1 MEMDQ
6 DSSYF
11 DIKEEGKR
19 VYKVRSGEFS
29 MGGEWLIE
37 LEMKCQSGT
46 HIAQVSYHL
55 EWPE

>member
-1 MEMDQ
+1 MDQ